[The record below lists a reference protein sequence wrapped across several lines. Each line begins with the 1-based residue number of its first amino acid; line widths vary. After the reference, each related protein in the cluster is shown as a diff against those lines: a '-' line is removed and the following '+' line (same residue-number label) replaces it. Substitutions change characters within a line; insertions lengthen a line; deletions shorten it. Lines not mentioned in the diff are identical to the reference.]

1 MTDTLAERL
10 KLAMAGPPRIS
21 QAALAKACSVS
32 APSVSDWCRG
42 VTKSLD
48 GVNLVRAAA
57 FLKVRPRWLSEG
69 LGPRELEN
77 PYRRAELIAN
87 EPGASVITTLRGQA
101 RRILE
106 QLPDHLLEE
115 AMNHMEW
122 LIERDKKTSLD
133 VSNGRS
139 IPGRP

>member
-21 QAALAKACSVS
+21 QAALAKACGVS

-77 PYRRAELIAN
+77 PYRRAELAAQ

-101 RRILE
+101 RRMLE
-106 QLPDHLLEE
+106 LLPDHLLEE

-133 VSNGRS
+133 VGNGRS